1 MTTSPAGD
9 DWTRRE
15 GNTALLHRTP
25 GAQAAGVPVE
35 PQHLRQAAWGDAR
48 VGHPKHQATSACSLQ
63 RRPPRAG
70 GRDAGAGHRLAAEG
84 GTKNCG
90 AFIGY
95 VHARYNDIARLAGP
109 GGTFANYG
117 FDNNTWQVS
126 ERNGMYSGDWMAL
139 GTPYL
144 DLLNTWAGCRNYG

>member
-1 MTTSPAGD
+1 MRVSD
-9 DWTRRE
+9 IRSTRRRLLAVCSAVLL
-15 GNTALLHRTP
+15 ALAVVTP
-25 GAQAAGVPVE
+25 A
-35 PQHLRQAAWGDAR
+35 
-48 VGHPKHQATSACSLQ
+48 
-63 RRPPRAG
+63 
-70 GRDAGAGHRLAAEG
+70 LAIDWQAEG